1 MKRVLIGAAAVIVV
15 AVAAFFGVNGYAQNR
30 AAREVEVAF
39 EQLRGSGAKVSHG
52 KVAFDLWTRTLT
64 VADIT
69 GESASGP
76 PVAVKIG
83 HVMATG
89 ISQLDA
95 GRVSI
100 ASIESSD
107 TDISVQVAAPSSF
120 HAVYKMPKMMVKDYT
135 GPARGEPLPAGAS
148 SLQIYGALLK
158 QFAAISASSVS
169 APSVTGTID
178 FGNAAIGRGEFTYA
192 GLALDGIKDGRIA
205 SEKIAD
211 VSYKLDVQRPGL
223 AQNQVETMTGH
234 IVNIACSDI
243 DTTAIAAV
251 FDPQSASDDRVHRV
265 YRQGST
271 GAYELTSSLGMQ
283 MHMDGITIDEF
294 GLRPSKLQLPT
305 IAALMAQPATPSAA
319 QLHDFSEKAADLYQG
334 LDVGNFEMRGM
345 SMTTPGGPLKI
356 TAMRMDMQDGKAN
369 IAVED
374 VDGRVPE
381 GPIKLGRFALKSFD
395 IAGMMRTVGQ
405 FADPTQRPPAAQA
418 LDLLKAL
425 GGAELKGLIAPYKTT
440 DKQVKIDNLS
450 LDWGRF
456 VGPIPTQLHL
466 AAKMNMPIDAT
477 NPALLTLLAAGIDTA
492 AVDADLGA
500 GWSESAGTFALSPVR
515 LHIGSLLSASAN
527 VSLAHVPREVFTIDP
542 QAAMMHAMQIEA
554 GGLELTLHDLGGVDI
569 LIAQFA
575 RMQTISRDA
584 ARDAIA
590 GTIRAMG
597 EKLGEANPD
606 VAGAVQAISRFIET
620 PHQTLTLKLTPRAK
634 VPALQLVQLMKTDP
648 SLVLAQFRIEAMTGL

>member
-1 MKRVLIGAAAVIVV
+1 
-15 AVAAFFGVNGYAQNR
+15 
-30 AAREVEVAF
+30 
-39 EQLRGSGAKVSHG
+39 
-52 KVAFDLWTRTLT
+52 
-64 VADIT
+64 
-69 GESASGP
+69 
-76 PVAVKIG
+76 
-83 HVMATG
+83 
-89 ISQLDA
+89 
-95 GRVSI
+95 
-100 ASIESSD
+100 
-107 TDISVQVAAPSSF
+107 
-120 HAVYKMPKMMVKDYT
+120 
-135 GPARGEPLPAGAS
+135 
-148 SLQIYGALLK
+148 
-158 QFAAISASSVS
+158 
-169 APSVTGTID
+169 
-178 FGNAAIGRGEFTYA
+178 
-192 GLALDGIKDGRIA
+192 
-205 SEKIAD
+205 
-211 VSYKLDVQRPGL
+211 
-223 AQNQVETMTGH
+223 
-234 IVNIACSDI
+234 
-243 DTTAIAAV
+243 
-251 FDPQSASDDRVHRV
+251 
-265 YRQGST
+265 
-271 GAYELTSSLGMQ
+271 
-283 MHMDGITIDEF
+283 
-294 GLRPSKLQLPT
+294 
-305 IAALMAQPATPSAA
+305 
-319 QLHDFSEKAADLYQG
+319 
-334 LDVGNFEMRGM
+334 
-345 SMTTPGGPLKI
+345 
-356 TAMRMDMQDGKAN
+356 
-369 IAVED
+369 
-374 VDGRVPE
+374 
-381 GPIKLGRFALKSFD
+381 
-395 IAGMMRTVGQ
+395 MMRTVGQ